1 MPPIWKI
8 LIIAA
13 FCLGIAPSWGTDESD
28 PGVSEMVTLDGE
40 IQLKVD
46 KKEVSPEVET
56 FVEPMKHNESND
68 KKNSSIESLSG
79 FIESSIEHQ
88 TSLPQ
93 TSLNES
99 EFKAQELA
107 GKSPAVETPG
117 FLQTAEASVLE
128 SVGIKRLSKG
138 INIFRFSTY
147 YLKHVSPLIK
157 GRMLPESS
165 VQ

>member
-1 MPPIWKI
+1 MPSLWKI

-13 FCLGIAPSWGTDESD
+13 LCLGIAPSWGAEESD
-28 PGVSEMVTLDGE
+28 PGLSEIVTLEGE

-46 KKEVSPEVET
+46 KKEAASSEVET

-68 KKNSSIESLSG
+68 QKTSSVESSKGSIESPL
-79 FIESSIEHQ
+79 EPQ
-88 TSLPQ
+88 TSLPETFLAESEPKAQPLSAQ
-93 TSLNES
+93 TSEPPGVLQSAES
-99 EFKAQELA
+99 
-107 GKSPAVETPG
+107 
-117 FLQTAEASVLE
+117 SVLE

-157 GRMLPESS
+157 ERTLPESS